1 MGLSYEEEGAAIA
14 AGFLELLVIE
24 DRFEKDAKGVLQ
36 AHHCE
41 VHREPAED
49 HDPTRRRPRPNPTGS
64 ARSPSQGSMD
74 TCYPLVP
81 PS

>member
-1 MGLSYEEEGAAIA
+1 MFASPSGRSHGAAIA

-49 HDPTRRRPRPNPTGS
+49 HDPTPPAGS
-64 ARSPSQGSMD
+64 ARSLSQGSMV
-74 TCYPLVP
+74 CLA
-81 PS
+81 PSMDAKLC